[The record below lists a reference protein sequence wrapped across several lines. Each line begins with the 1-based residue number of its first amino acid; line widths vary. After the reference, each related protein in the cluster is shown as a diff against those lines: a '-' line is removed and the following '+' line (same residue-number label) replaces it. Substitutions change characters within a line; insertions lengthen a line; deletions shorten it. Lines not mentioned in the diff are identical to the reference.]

1 MSKNLIAL
9 DVGEKRIGVA
19 IGDTGVRIAIP
30 YDTLEVDGEE
40 VRKIAELMVRNNTD
54 MLIVGYPRNSQGE
67 ATKQTEYVEEFCESL
82 QEFAKIVY
90 QDESLTSVEAEKRL
104 AARSRNYSKGD
115 IDAEAAAI
123 ILQDYIEEYHG

>member
-9 DVGEKRIGVA
+9 DVGEKRIGIAVA
-19 IGDTGVRIAIP
+19 DTGIRIAIP
-30 YDTLEVDGEE
+30 YDTVEVDGEE

-54 MLIVGYPRNSQGE
+54 TLVVGYPRTSQGE
-67 ATKQTEYVEEFCESL
+67 ATTQTEYVEDFCEPL
-82 QEFAKIVY
+82 KEFASIVY

-104 AARSRNYSKGD
+104 SARSRNYTKGD